1 MPRLRS
7 LSPAERLDLLL
18 YCSPSMTITSL
29 SKSKKPRPNY
39 PSAARIAT
47 SIRAEHSAWAG
58 KMTALAKSATKQ
70 PHADGG
76 LLLCDFFLARSTQA
90 TDANGQVKS
99 TTEPMVMLLSIRQ
112 RLRLQQRN
120 WGLISR
126 VARGGETLPCASMSI
141 SEGHALNSGEM
152 ADASRGSRSV
162 VDHWWEDTPTAHAIR
177 RERSRFRDART
188 TPSIWKAIYL
198 ATTVGASP
206 KRSSC
211 KTLRITAFLAA
222 GRWTPVD

>member
-7 LSPAERLDLLL
+7 LSPAGRLDLLL
-18 YCSPSMTITSL
+18 YCSPSMAITSL
-29 SKSKKPRPNY
+29 SKRKKPRPNCL
-39 PSAARIAT
+39 SAARIAT

-58 KMTALAKSATKQ
+58 KMTAQAKSATKR

-90 TDANGQVKS
+90 TDANGQVKNM
-99 TTEPMVMLLSIRQ
+99 TEPMVMQLSIRPP
-112 RLRLQQRN
+112 LRLQQRN
-120 WGLISR
+120 WVLISR
-126 VARGGETLPCASMSI
+126 IARGAEALRCALMSI
-141 SEGHALNSGEM
+141 SEGHALNYGEM
-152 ADASRGSRSV
+152 VDASHGSRSV
-162 VDHWWEDTPTAHAIR
+162 ADRWWEDTPTAHAIR
-177 RERSRFRDART
+177 RERSRFRDARI

-198 ATTVGASP
+198 ATTVGASR

-222 GRWTPVD
+222 GRSIPVD